1 MSAKLLGGKK
11 LADKIL
17 DELKIEIS
25 KLDARIRLAIVLV
38 GEDPSSFAYV
48 NQKKKIGKK
57 IGVDVKIYKYSND
70 ISTRKLRE
78 KINKLNKLAR
88 VKGIIVQ
95 LPLPNHI
102 NTESILDTVKPKKDV
117 DVLGRESMGRLIKNK
132 SKILPPT
139 VAGIVKLLE
148 EYKIEYKN
156 KNIAILGYGRLVG
169 KPASI
174 VFGNAGASVAV
185 IRSSTK
191 NIDKILKNADIII
204 SGVGKENLITARM
217 VKKGAVVLDAGISF
231 KDGKLVG
238 DVADDVQKIAS
249 YITPSVGGVGPM
261 TVAMLFYNL
270 VQLSKEN

>member
-1 MSAKLLGGKK
+1 MSAKLLDGKK

-25 KLDARIRLAIVLV
+25 KLDVRIRLAIVLV
-38 GEDPSSFAYV
+38 GEDPSSFTYV

-185 IRSSTK
+185 MRSSTK

-204 SGVGKENLITARM
+204 SGVGKPNLITTRM
-217 VKKGAVVLDAGISF
+217 VKKGAVVMDAGISF

-238 DVADDVQKIAS
+238 DVTGDVQKIAS